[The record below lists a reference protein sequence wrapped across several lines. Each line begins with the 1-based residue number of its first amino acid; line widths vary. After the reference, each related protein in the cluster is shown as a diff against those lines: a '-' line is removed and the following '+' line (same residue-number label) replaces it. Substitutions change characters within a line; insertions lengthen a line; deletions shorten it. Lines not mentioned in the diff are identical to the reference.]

1 MRRYIFLFG
10 IVGMLFTSCGEDFLS
25 IPSQTALTDGVY
37 FKTQADLQ
45 AAINGVYATLREQY
59 TGASATSGGANAN
72 YIMGEMHSDNA
83 RYIINPLFRATEAQ
97 EQVADFIQ
105 QAPNSVS
112 TAKYRR
118 DFRIIANANK
128 VLSSVDAATFTNELL
143 RDNIKGQAY
152 CLRAFAYFDLVQYF
166 GSVPLHL
173 IPVTTYEG
181 TALPLATT
189 EELYAQII
197 ADLSEAIALL
207 PVRSSQTDLGR
218 VTKGTAQMI
227 LGDVYMVQKNFAAA
241 ETILKEIVSSG
252 EYSLVPDY
260 AAVFD
265 PAHKNNSE
273 SIFEIQYRAG
283 TDGYSSTF
291 IYGML
296 PRPMLNDTVKKLTNV
311 TDPLQLDGG
320 EAFNAPSPDI
330 IAAYE
335 SGDLRFNV
343 SVGYVANIYDSI
355 YPYCKKYLH
364 NHTLLNNSND
374 NWPVYR
380 FAEVLLDLAEAINE
394 QSGSRTAEALA
405 YINDPVGTSSVSIR
419 ERAGLANI
427 VAADQASAREAI
439 AHERRIELAFENK
452 RWLDLVRTGQAV
464 SVMTAY
470 GASIRADETKYYFP
484 TGYHLPA
491 AAFQTID
498 LVWPL
503 PADEALYSPYF

>member
-1 MRRYIFLFG
+1 
-10 IVGMLFTSCGEDFLS
+10 
-25 IPSQTALTDGVY
+25 
-37 FKTQADLQ
+37 
-45 AAINGVYATLREQY
+45 
-59 TGASATSGGANAN
+59 
-72 YIMGEMHSDNA
+72 
-83 RYIINPLFRATEAQ
+83 
-97 EQVADFIQ
+97 
-105 QAPNSVS
+105 
-112 TAKYRR
+112 
-118 DFRIIANANK
+118 
-128 VLSSVDAATFTNELL
+128 
-143 RDNIKGQAY
+143 
-152 CLRAFAYFDLVQYF
+152 
-166 GSVPLHL
+166 
-173 IPVTTYEG
+173 
-181 TALPLATT
+181 
-189 EELYAQII
+189 
-197 ADLSEAIALL
+197 
-207 PVRSSQTDLGR
+207 
-218 VTKGTAQMI
+218 
-227 LGDVYMVQKNFAAA
+227 
-241 ETILKEIVSSG
+241 
-252 EYSLVPDY
+252 
-260 AAVFD
+260 
-265 PAHKNNSE
+265 
-273 SIFEIQYRAG
+273 
-283 TDGYSSTF
+283 
-291 IYGML
+291 
-296 PRPMLNDTVKKLTNV
+296 
-311 TDPLQLDGG
+311 
-320 EAFNAPSPDI
+320 
-330 IAAYE
+330 
-335 SGDLRFNV
+335 
-343 SVGYVANIYDSI
+343 VANIYDSI